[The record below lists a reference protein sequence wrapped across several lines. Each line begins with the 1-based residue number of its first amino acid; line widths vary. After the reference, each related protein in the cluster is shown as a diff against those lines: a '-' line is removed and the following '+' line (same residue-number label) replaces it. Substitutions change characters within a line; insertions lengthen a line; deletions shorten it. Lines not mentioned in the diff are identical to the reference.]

1 MYRNSPNFASIRSQ
15 HRQSPR
21 VGKSRSQR
29 IDVGSSYPADFQN
42 PENNERVYRK
52 NTISDREGN
61 YQDEPYNFRRG
72 QNPGQGKGFWKG
84 PNQKPYPTPRS
95 NYNASPM
102 KVAQSE
108 VNFRQSGD
116 NYFRNKS
123 GNTQDFISRNDPQM
137 QEAQKPVK
145 KYNKFLNGRGRGIRN
160 MNRPASPR
168 IYRNEESYKSLH
180 GQMGQ
185 KPAHS
190 VKSVQQ
196 QVYLNQYEDDCLY
209 MNLEEEYLHRVSKRQ
224 GKSTNV
230 SINRSMYNFK

>member
-21 VGKSRSQR
+21 MGKSRSQR
-29 IDVGSSYPADFQN
+29 IDVGSSFPGEYQN
-42 PENNERVYRK
+42 PDNTDRTFGK
-52 NTISDREGN
+52 NTISERGN
-61 YQDEPYNFRRG
+61 YQDEPYHFKNG
-72 QNPGQGKGFWKG
+72 QSPNQGKGFWK
-84 PNQKPYPTPRS
+84 NQTPK
-95 NYNASPM
+95 NKYYASPG
-102 KVAQSE
+102 KVAHSE
-108 VNFRQSGD
+108 LNLGQSGE

-123 GNTQDFISRNDPQM
+123 GPQDFISRNDPQM
-137 QEAQKPVK
+137 QANQKPVK

-180 GQMGQ
+180 GQTGPR
-185 KPAHS
+185 PAQS
-190 VKSVQQ
+190 VKSQQ

-230 SINRSMYNFK
+230 SINRSMYNFT